1 LSVSP
6 DSRNAYRESFFKTLK
21 YEEVHLANY
30 ETYDDVIRGLPHFI
44 EEPYKKKN
52 GCIRLGVLPPEKYE
66 MTIQQTKTADYTPLK
81 SR

>member
-1 LSVSP
+1 M
-6 DSRNAYRESFFKTLK
+6 ESFFKTLK

-44 EEPYKKKN
+44 EEPYKKN
-52 GCIRLGVLPPEKYE
+52 RLHSARGTTPEKYE